1 MRLLKL
7 TLLAFVVLF
16 PVLTARA
23 DTWYVSE
30 NGGSNQNE
38 GKKDSPFKN
47 IQKALNVADEGDEIR
62 VAEGNYFG
70 LLDSGNIKI
79 SKGVSIYGGYSADF
93 SERDILRHR
102 TFIQPT
108 ATSNGSAQGQG
119 TVQIDVRE
127 SGSRVLLDGLIM
139 DRGNSVAYN
148 AKGEGQPAGVETPMM
163 NPIGTAGK
171 GAPGVREAKVYT
183 TETAIVYI
191 NNGAKCDVIIRNCAF
206 LNGPNYGV
214 FGSTFGT
221 SVTIENCIFVNIRMA
236 AVELRGASSAKN
248 SRTVFRGNT
257 VLFCWSRLKFF
268 DDMGFGFRYM
278 PRTDSRLDHNI
289 IGCCVSAGLDRTLL
303 DSPAAG
309 AANEATCENTLFFL
323 NQKDDGSD
331 LMGTGNREVDA
342 SVFGDRINAAYL
354 AGFRAAT
361 AENPSVKMFA
371 NHYPVEDALRL
382 FGAVYGY
389 GAQQPE

>member
-1 MRLLKL
+1 MAVLAVLL
-7 TLLAFVVLF
+7 
-16 PVLTARA
+16 PVFSAQA
-23 DTWYVSE
+23 GNWYVSE
-30 NGGSNQNE
+30 STGSNRNE
-38 GKKDSPFKN
+38 GTKESPFRN
-47 IQKALNVADEGDEIR
+47 IQRAINAAEDGDDIY

-79 SKGVSIYGGYSADF
+79 NKGVSIYGGYSADF

-108 ATSNGSAQGQG
+108 ATSNGSVQGQG

-127 SGSRVLLDGLIM
+127 SGTRVLLDGLIM

-148 AKGEGQPAGVETPMM
+148 ANGEGQPVGVETPMM

-171 GAPGVREAKVYT
+171 GAPGVPESKVYT

-191 NNGAKCDVIIRNCAF
+191 NTGAKCDVIIRNCAF

-214 FGSTFGT
+214 LGSTFGT
-221 SVTIENCIFVNIRMA
+221 TVTIENCLFVNIRMA

-248 SRTVFRGNT
+248 SRTFFRGNT
-257 VLFCWSRLKFF
+257 VLFAWSRLKYF
-268 DDMGFGFRYM
+268 DDMGFGFRFM

-289 IGCCVSAGLDRTLL
+289 IGCCISSALDRTLV
-303 DSPAAG
+303 DSPSAG
-309 AANEATCENTLFFL
+309 AANEATCENSLFFL
-323 NQKDDGSD
+323 YRQDDGSQ
-331 LMGTGNREVDA
+331 LAGVGNREVDP
-342 SVFGDRINAAYL
+342 SIFGDRIQAAYL

-361 AENPSVKMFA
+361 AENPTVKMFA
-371 NHYPVEDALRL
+371 NHYPVEDALKL
-382 FGAVYGY
+382 FGAVPGY
-389 GAQQPE
+389 GAQIPE